1 MTESNKIQSKN
12 DLENYNII
20 CTTTKEVKECLNML
34 KDLGFATNNYIEST
48 HRIVLF
54 ENYYFSEFQ
63 ARNFVCDKN
72 KNINFYHFKKVYNRL
87 KKQEKE
93 KQKLPDFEAD
103 VDGRIIKIN
112 NYDSEKEIYY
122 CLPDKK
128 GLLESEQIK
137 KIAPEGLDNCLEYG
151 LLFDSEQNLLNHLFK
166 MKIRTKIKN
175 IAFELNNKKKLE
187 KNDKIRF
194 VYYIKCD
201 YNLKDV
207 YQSSTAICNDINEQE
222 KTIYCSSYNFL
233 DEVEKEISK
242 EDLIKYFK
250 LK

>member
-1 MTESNKIQSKN
+1 MTESNKIQSKR

-20 CTTTKEVKECLNML
+20 CTTTEDVEECLNML
-34 KDLGFATNNYIEST
+34 NTEEQNRDIINDNYE
-48 HRIVLF
+48 RIV
-54 ENYYFSEFQ
+54 YYS
-63 ARNFVCDKN
+63 KYSN
-72 KNINFYHFKKVYNRL
+72 KYILSPGAQMDNDISFYHFKKVYNRL

-128 GLLESEQIK
+128 GLIESEQIK
-137 KIAPEGLDNCLEYG
+137 KITPEGLDNCLEYG
-151 LLFDSEQNLLNHLFK
+151 LLFDSEKNILNHLFK

-187 KNDKIRF
+187 KNDKIQF

-233 DEVEKEISK
+233 DEVKKEISK

>member
-1 MTESNKIQSKN
+1 MIESNKIQSKK

-20 CTTTKEVKECLNML
+20 CTTTEDVEECLNML
-34 KDLGFATNNYIEST
+34 NTEEQNRDIINDNYE
-48 HRIVLF
+48 RIV
-54 ENYYFSEFQ
+54 YYS
-63 ARNFVCDKN
+63 KHSN
-72 KNINFYHFKKVYNRL
+72 KYILSPGAQMDNDISFYHFKKVYNRL

-93 KQKLPDFEAD
+93 KQKLPDFEVD

-112 NYDSEKEIYY
+112 NYDSEKEVYY
-122 CLPDKK
+122 YT
-128 GLLESEQIK
+128 
-137 KIAPEGLDNCLEYG
+137 PERLDLVNHAAINEFKLQGLDNCLEYG
-151 LLFDSEQNLLNHLFK
+151 SLFASEQSLLNHLFK

-187 KNDKIRF
+187 KNDKIQF

-233 DEVEKEISK
+233 DEVKKEISK

>member
-1 MTESNKIQSKN
+1 MIKSNKTRIKTN
-12 DLENYNII
+12 LENYNII
-20 CTTTKEVKECLNML
+20 CTNTGEVKKCLKML
-34 KDLGFATNNYIEST
+34 RDLGFETCNIDLINKNRRVVRNISFNG
-48 HRIVLF
+48 IL
-54 ENYYFSEFQ
+54 YFTDTDSISD
-63 ARNFVCDKN
+63 RL
-72 KNINFYHFKKVYNRL
+72 KNINFYQFKKAY
-87 KKQEKE
+87 KKFKKE
-93 KQKLPDFEAD
+93 NLPDFEAD

-112 NYDSEKEIYY
+112 NYDSEKEIYFY
-122 CLPDKK
+122 T
-128 GLLESEQIK
+128 
-137 KIAPEGLDNCLEYG
+137 PEKLDLVNHAAINEFKLQGLDNCLEHG
-151 LLFDSEQNLLNHLFK
+151 SLFASEESLLNHLFK

-187 KNDKIRF
+187 KNDKIQF
-194 VYYIKCD
+194 VYYIKCN

-233 DEVEKEISK
+233 DEVKKEISK

>member
-1 MTESNKIQSKN
+1 MTELNKIQSKK

-20 CTTTKEVKECLNML
+20 CTNTGEVKKCLKML
-34 KDLGFATNNYIEST
+34 RDLGFQTCNIDLINENSRAVRDIGFNGILYFADRDSIS
-48 HRIVLF
+48 VLL
-54 ENYYFSEFQ
+54 
-63 ARNFVCDKN
+63 
-72 KNINFYHFKKVYNRL
+72 KNINFYQFKKIY
-87 KKQEKE
+87 KKFKKE
-93 KQKLPDFEAD
+93 EIPDFEAD

-122 CLPDKK
+122 YT
-128 GLLESEQIK
+128 
-137 KIAPEGLDNCLEYG
+137 PEKLDLVNHAAINEFKLQGLDNGLEHG
-151 LLFDSEQNLLNHLFK
+151 SLFASEQSLLNHLFK

-187 KNDKIRF
+187 KNDKIQF

-233 DEVEKEISK
+233 DEVKKEISK

>member
-1 MTESNKIQSKN
+1 MIKSNKIQSKN
-12 DLENYNII
+12 DLGKYNII
-20 CTTTKEVKECLNML
+20 CTNIGEVKKCLKML
-34 KDLGFATNNYIEST
+34 SDLGFKTCNSDLINKKSRVVRNLIFNRGNFIATK
-48 HRIVLF
+48 
-54 ENYYFSEFQ
+54 
-63 ARNFVCDKN
+63 CDVN
-72 KNINFYHFKKVYNRL
+72 DSYGNINFYQFKKIY
-87 KKQEKE
+87 KKFKKE
-93 KQKLPDFEAD
+93 EAYDFEAD

-122 CLPDKK
+122 YT
-128 GLLESEQIK
+128 
-137 KIAPEGLDNCLEYG
+137 PEKLDLVNHAAINEFKLQGLDNCLEHG
-151 LLFDSEQNLLNHLFK
+151 LLFASEQSLLNHLFK

-175 IAFELNNKKKLE
+175 IAFELNNKKKLKE
-187 KNDKIRF
+187 NNRIQF

-233 DEVEKEISK
+233 DEVKKEISK
-242 EDLIKYFK
+242 EDLIKYFE